1 SAIETFG
8 VKTPKLK
15 LTWTIKEEKLTNA
28 NLKALYSIFSGV
40 DGQEFKRIS
49 KFTTTKEAW
58 DILDTTCNDPFFA
71 GVEKFDFGLD
81 LLSQVILTS

>member
-1 SAIETFG
+1 MERDLDLRYKYRDATLVSGPAIETFG

-58 DILDTTCNDPFFA
+58 DILDTT
-71 GVEKFDFGLD
+71 
-81 LLSQVILTS
+81 

>member
-1 SAIETFG
+1 PAIETFG

-49 KFTTTKEAW
+49 KFTTTK
-58 DILDTTCNDPFFA
+58 
-71 GVEKFDFGLD
+71 
-81 LLSQVILTS
+81 